1 LISLEIFLIFYLTH
15 LLEAFIRL
23 LSEMIQVFGLEYTV
37 IGSLKQE
44 LLAGFGDMKLFVQ
57 GVS

>member
-1 LISLEIFLIFYLTH
+1 M
-15 LLEAFIRL
+15 
-23 LSEMIQVFGLEYTV
+23 LSEMIRVFGLEYTV
-37 IGSLKQE
+37 ISSLKQE